1 MHKLTIAGNTMIALL
16 LLLATT
22 SSFADHS
29 KEGQRG
35 LLGNEMVFNAASHF
49 LAFGG
54 DDRNAG
60 VIASSEGNIEGI
72 GQATVDVSSSWDWG
86 LFNSDHPCALNNITS
101 HTFLVTNAP
110 GPGPFTTLATV
121 TITAKNGDQ
130 INGFVRGGSVCEI
143 IGTIP
148 AVCTVNEGVTT
159 FDILGGTGKFA
170 SASGSG
176 ILRSV
181 FSFCTGVFLL
191 DEIILH
197 LNK

>member
-1 MHKLTIAGNTMIALL
+1 MGT
-16 LLLATT
+16 
-22 SSFADHS
+22 
-29 KEGQRG
+29 
-35 LLGNEMVFNAASHF
+35 LGNEMVFNAASHF
-49 LAFGG
+49 VAAGG
-54 DDRNAG
+54 DGRNAG
-60 VIASSEGNIEGI
+60 AIASSEGNIEGI
-72 GQATVDVSSSWDWG
+72 GQATVDVSSSWDWA

-101 HTFLVTNAP
+101 HTFLVTNLP

-130 INGFVRGGSVCEI
+130 IDGLVTGGSVCEI
-143 IGTIP
+143 AVFSGP
-148 AVCTVNEGVTT
+148 VCTINEGVTT
-159 FDILGGTGKFA
+159 FEIVGGTGKFT

-181 FSFCTGVFLL
+181 FNFCTGTFLL